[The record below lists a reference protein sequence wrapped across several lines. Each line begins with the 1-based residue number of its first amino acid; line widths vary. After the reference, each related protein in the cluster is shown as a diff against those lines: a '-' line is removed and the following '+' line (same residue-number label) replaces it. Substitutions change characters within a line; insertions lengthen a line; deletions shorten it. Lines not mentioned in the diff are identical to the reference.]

1 MKKQD
6 HSKFHSPNAFCGS
19 AGPEE
24 MGHLRD
30 LIDELTDNELEIL
43 VENIGISFG
52 GSEKLDREQYELVID
67 ESDREVFYRE
77 YKKIIQERSK

>member
-24 MGHLRD
+24 MQHLRD
-30 LIDELTDNELEIL
+30 LIDQLTDEELGTL
-43 VENIGISFG
+43 VGNVGISFG

-67 ESDREVFYRE
+67 EADREIFYRE
-77 YKKIIQERSK
+77 YKKVIRARNK